1 MQKWLLLPARS
12 HVSQEPDLLT
22 SATKSSCHSLFLPL
36 ALPACPRRR
45 EQDFPFCASAEL
57 FTSLV
62 SRLQLG
68 GGPWDM
74 MRKCP
79 WGVGMAS
86 CQRHSAFLLRGGDL
100 VQCLSGSGK
109 WQAAVVSE
117 PSSFLAFIPAKHLCP
132 RLSAPPREPCLQRD
146 GWLGNPTVAKPRAVT
161 SLLAPHHAAS
171 VLVPMLWSRTWG
183 VTVVV
188 PASRCTRLTQDQG
201 SKPAPGAVRMFD
213 AEQPWSDCDSSV
225 PSQVQP
231 SFQFG
236 HRAADMQQS
245 SEIPPKTLWFG

>member
-1 MQKWLLLPARS
+1 
-12 HVSQEPDLLT
+12 
-22 SATKSSCHSLFLPL
+22 
-36 ALPACPRRR
+36 
-45 EQDFPFCASAEL
+45 
-57 FTSLV
+57 
-62 SRLQLG
+62 
-68 GGPWDM
+68 M

-79 WGVGMAS
+79 WGVSMAS
-86 CQRHSAFLLRGGDL
+86 RQRHSALLLRGGDL

-171 VLVPMLWSRTWG
+171 VLVPMLWSWTWG
-183 VTVVV
+183 VTVAV

-201 SKPAPGAVRMFD
+201 SKPALGAVWMFD

-231 SFQFG
+231 SFQLG

-245 SEIPPKTLWFG
+245 GEIPPKTLWFG